1 MSLASTLHRELGL
14 TDDELAGI
22 RARLEREPTFT
33 ELAMFSVM
41 WSEHCSYKSSRLHLA
56 NLPTE
61 GEHVVVGP
69 GEGAGVVEVAPGV
82 KVAWKIESHN
92 HPSFVEP
99 GNGAATGVGG
109 IVRDILSMGAR
120 PIALMDSLR
129 FGRPGRERTDYLVEG
144 VVDGISSYGNAIGVP
159 TVGGET
165 IFDDCYA
172 HNPLVNV
179 ACLGVVE
186 QALQHG
192 RAEGPG
198 NVLVL
203 IGSSTGR
210 DGIGGASVLASAGF
224 GVEAA
229 DKRPSV
235 QVGDPLT
242 EKLVIE
248 ACLELVRADLLAG
261 FQDLGAGGICCP
273 ASEMTSKAGT
283 GAVIDVDRVPRR
295 EPGMAPFEVMISES
309 QERMLA
315 VVEPSKLDPVLAV
328 CHRWEL
334 GAEVIGE
341 VTATGRLQV
350 VSGGEVVADIP
361 STSLTDDAPILDRPQ
376 ERPQSLDG
384 FEAGTALDAPVDPAA
399 TFLTLLSQP
408 DIASKRW
415 VWEQYDYMIGLG
427 TLQGPGADAAV
438 IRLPDSA
445 VAVAI
450 TVDGP
455 GRFCRLDPY
464 EGARLAVAEAAR
476 NVACTGARP
485 VAVTN
490 CLNFGSPEES
500 VVMWQFTE
508 VVRGIAD
515 ACRGLGAPVT
525 GGNVSFYNETEGRP
539 IHPTPVIGML
549 GVLDSLQAQVGI
561 GFRAEGDAILLLGA
575 TDGFDLGGSELA
587 AMGGGEPS
595 GRPPR
600 LDLAAE
606 RSLHGLLGRASTEH
620 LLRSAHDLSSG
631 GLAVALA
638 EAAFGGHLGFTVE
651 LPPGESWRTL
661 FSESPSRAV
670 VSCAPGRVARLALAA
685 RELGVPLTMLGE
697 VGGEDLDFGD
707 FAVALVAARS
717 RWDSAFAESL
727 SLKVV

>member
-14 TDDELAGI
+14 TDDELDGI
-22 RARLEREPTFT
+22 RQILEREPTFT

-41 WSEHCSYKSSRLHLA
+41 WSEHCSYKSSRRHLA

-61 GEHVVVGP
+61 GAHVVVGP

-99 GNGAATGVGG
+99 GNGAATGIGG

-129 FGRPGRERTDYLVEG
+129 FGHPGRGTTDYLVEG

-159 TVGGET
+159 TVGGESV
-165 IFDDCYA
+165 FDSCYES
-172 HNPLVNV
+172 NPLVNV

-186 QALQHG
+186 HTLQHG
-192 RAEGPG
+192 RAEGFG
-198 NVLVL
+198 NALVL

-210 DGIGGASVLASAGF
+210 DGIGGASVLASTGF
-224 GVEAA
+224 DAEAA

-273 ASEMTSKAGT
+273 ASEMTAKAGT
-283 GAVIDVDRVPRR
+283 GALVDVDRVPRR

-315 VVEPSKLDPVLAV
+315 VVEPSKLEAVLEV
-328 CHRWEL
+328 CHRWEV
-334 GAEVIGE
+334 GAGVIGE
-341 VTATGRLQV
+341 VTSTGRLQV
-350 VSGGEVVADIP
+350 LSGGETVADIP
-361 STSLTDDAPILDRPQ
+361 SIALTDDAPALDRPRR
-376 ERPQSLDG
+376 RPDRRDEPDPVAFQAPTASL
-384 FEAGTALDAPVDPAA
+384 AT
-399 TFLTLLSQP
+399 TFLAMLSQP

-415 VWEQYDYMIGLG
+415 VWEQYDHMIGLG

-438 IRLPDSA
+438 IRLPGSA
-445 VAVAI
+445 VDVAI

-490 CLNFGSPEES
+490 CLNFGSPEEPE
-500 VVMWQFTE
+500 VMWEFTE
-508 VVRGIAD
+508 VIRGISD
-515 ACRGLGAPVT
+515 ACRALGTPVT
-525 GGNVSFYNETEGRP
+525 GGNVSFYNETDGRP

-549 GVLDSLQAQVGI
+549 GVLDPVQTQVGI
-561 GFRAEGDAILLLGA
+561 GFRAAGDVILLLGA
-575 TDGFDLGGSELA
+575 TDDLDFGGSELA
-587 AMGGGEPS
+587 ALGGGALS

-606 RSLHGLLGRASTEH
+606 RSLHLLLRRASMEH

-631 GLAVALA
+631 GLGVALA
-638 EAAFGGHLGFTVE
+638 EAALDGSLGFAVD
-651 LPPGESWRTL
+651 LPAGEAWKIL

-670 VSCAPGRVARLALAA
+670 VSCVPAEVAGLAGLAGDH
-685 RELGVPLTMLGE
+685 GVPIAMLGE
-697 VGGEDLDFGD
+697 VGGENLDFGA
-707 FAVALVAARS
+707 FLMPVAGARS
-717 RWDSAFAESL
+717 RWDSAFAQSL
-727 SLKVV
+727 SLKLP

>member
-1 MSLASTLHRELGL
+1 MTLHRELGL
-14 TDDELAGI
+14 TDDELAAI
-22 RARLEREPTFT
+22 HQRLERDPTYT

-56 NLPTE
+56 NLPIQ

-82 KVAWKIESHN
+82 RVAWKIESHN

-99 GNGAATGVGG
+99 VNGAATGVGG

-129 FGRPGRERTDYLVEG
+129 FGLPGRGRTDYLVEG

-159 TVGGET
+159 TVGGES

-186 QALQHG
+186 HALQQG

-203 IGSSTGR
+203 VGSSTGR

-224 GVEAA
+224 DAEAA
-229 DKRPSV
+229 NKRPSV
-235 QVGDPLT
+235 QVGDPFA

-248 ACLELVRADLLAG
+248 ACLELVRANLLAG
-261 FQDLGAGGICCP
+261 FQDHGPGGICCP
-273 ASEMTSKAGT
+273 ATEMTSKAGT
-283 GAVIDVDRVPRR
+283 AAVVDVDRIPRR

-315 VVEPSKLDPVLAV
+315 VVESSKLGKVLEV

-334 GAEVIGE
+334 AAEVIGE

-350 VSGGEVVADIP
+350 VSGGEVVADVP
-361 STSLTDDAPILDRPQ
+361 STALTDDAPLLDRPQ
-376 ERPQSLDG
+376 KRPDFPDELG
-384 FEAGTALDAPVDPAA
+384 PGPAFEPPADLES
-399 TFLTLLSQP
+399 TFLAMLSQP

-415 VWEQYDYMIGLG
+415 VWEQYDHLIGLG

-438 IRLPDSA
+438 IRLADSA

-464 EGARLAVAEAAR
+464 EGACLAVAEAAR

-485 VAVTN
+485 VAITN
-490 CLNFGSPEES
+490 CLNFGSPEEPE
-500 VVMWQFTE
+500 VMWQFTE

-515 ACRGLGAPVT
+515 ACRAFDAPVT
-525 GGNVSFYNETEGRP
+525 GGNVSFYNETEGRS

-549 GVLDSLQAQVGI
+549 GVLDSVQAQVGI
-561 GFRAEGDAILLLGA
+561 GLRSEGDAILLLGA
-575 TDGFDLGGSELA
+575 TDELDFGGSELA
-587 AMGGGEPS
+587 ALSGAAPS

-600 LDLAAE
+600 LDLTVE
-606 RSLHGLLGRASTEH
+606 RRLHLLLERAVTEH

-631 GLAVALA
+631 GLVVALA
-638 EAAFGGHLGFTVE
+638 EAAFAGHVGFSVE
-651 LPPGESWRTL
+651 LPPGEAWRVL

-670 VSCAPGRVARLALAA
+670 VSCARRDAARLTLAA
-685 RELGVPLTMLGE
+685 RDHEVPIRMLGE
-697 VGGEDLDFGD
+697 AAGMDLEFGAFSVPLED
-707 FAVALVAARS
+707 ARS
-717 RWDSAFAESL
+717 RWGSAFAESL
-727 SLKVV
+727 SSKVV